1 MNLFAKQKQRHR
13 SREQTCGHQVAK
25 RGSDE
30 LGDWD
35 WHIYSVCVE
44 GGWGG
49 GISHLVVPTL
59 RGPMDY
65 SPIGSSVHGISQARI
80 LEWTA
85 IPFSRGSSQSR
96 DRIRVSCIVG
106 RFLPSELPRK
116 PQINYTPIK
125 KNFFNALTLVHEQ
138 QMINTI
144 VTLSLFLTIT
154 HASPTLK
161 SISQIQRLMFK

>member
-13 SREQTCGHQVAK
+13 SREQTYGHQVGK

-59 RGPMDY
+59 SDPMDY

-85 IPFSRGSSQSR
+85 IAFSRGSSWPRDWTRSPALLEKEMATHSNILAWRIPWTEEPGGLQSMVSQR
-96 DRIRVSCIVG
+96 AGHDWVTNTHSCIAG
-106 RFLPSELPRK
+106 RF
-116 PQINYTPIK
+116 
-125 KNFFNALTLVHEQ
+125 F
-138 QMINTI
+138 TI
-144 VTLSLFLTIT
+144 
-154 HASPTLK
+154 
-161 SISQIQRLMFK
+161 